1 MVSVEKII
9 AYFDLSI
16 KTEPNTDGR
25 EVIVSIIQQ
34 TYQLNN
40 YIDKLS
46 NYQIIFKSRYSAWA
60 WNTTKQNKL
69 CISNCFAVSKV
80 KESPVWDKMKE
91 ILNIVRTW

>member
-1 MVSVEKII
+1 MFFFTSPTPPHSASSPVFNRLLLNFQRVYFFTSFVVSVEKII

-46 NYQIIFKSRYSAWA
+46 NYQIIFKSRYSA
-60 WNTTKQNKL
+60 
-69 CISNCFAVSKV
+69 
-80 KESPVWDKMKE
+80 
-91 ILNIVRTW
+91 